1 MRHKPAHSLFALSST
16 TLEISTSPST
26 PSLKSTLITPAATA
40 VATMKSSPQKMA
52 PTTCT
57 LFGTPLRT
65 NTLAAPTSPSH
76 QATGAG
82 TLKLHRPWPPS
93 TPSTRTTSTM
103 EISRHGLM
111 KALHLP
117 NQLSTQ
123 VSHRYPYLSDVTY
136 SRCER
141 SLTLFFIGVVEGQA
155 LSSEYVAS
163 AQDALGYQIM
173 YGGYRLNNLLQSIY
187 GGSNGFLQ

>member
-1 MRHKPAHSLFALSST
+1 
-16 TLEISTSPST
+16 
-26 PSLKSTLITPAATA
+26 
-40 VATMKSSPQKMA
+40 
-52 PTTCT
+52 
-57 LFGTPLRT
+57 
-65 NTLAAPTSPSH
+65 
-76 QATGAG
+76 
-82 TLKLHRPWPPS
+82 
-93 TPSTRTTSTM
+93 M